1 MDTKLMFH
9 ETRGAAAISLI
20 ALMLLIPAACG
31 APPVLTWETMP
42 LPAMEGTKDRLFLA
56 DVQFING
63 SFYAVGGSVIL
74 SSPDGRDWS
83 VRHRGRY
90 GLSGIA
96 HGSGTIVAVGSRP
109 NESSSLVLVSS
120 DGSEWV
126 ETELPGTNWLSAVTY
141 GNNRFVAVGNE
152 TTIVQSTDGKNWAD
166 AKGNLPNLG
175 TLRDVAYGG
184 GLFVATGS
192 TGTII
197 TSHDGISWTKRSCD
211 TRRDLNGI
219 TYGEGRFV
227 AVSNDFWFSDV
238 RAFVSR
244 NGISWE
250 AEDTDCSEEDLRA
263 VAHGNGVFIAVGG
276 NYRTGGRGNI
286 DITQFNDK
294 SCAIYSSRN
303 GASWRENRCVPG
315 RQLHGIAFGHNRFV
329 AVGNGI
335 ILRSSPVR

>member
-1 MDTKLMFH
+1 MDGISKI
-9 ETRGAAAISLI
+9 RGTYGGTAI
-20 ALMLLIPAACG
+20 ALVALIILMPAACG
-31 APPVLTWETMP
+31 SPPVLTWETVA
-42 LPAMEGTKDRLFLA
+42 LPAIESAKDRQLLV

-63 SFYAVGGSVIL
+63 TFYAVGGSVIL

-83 VRHRGRY
+83 VRHHGRY
-90 GLSGIA
+90 DLSGIA
-96 HGSGTIVAVGSRP
+96 HGSGVIVAVGGRP
-109 NESSSLVLVSS
+109 NESSNLFLVSA
-120 DGSEWV
+120 DGLGWEEIVFS
-126 ETELPGTNWLSAVTY
+126 GTNWLSAITY

-152 TTIVQSTDGKNWAD
+152 TTIVQSPDGKNWAD
-166 AKGNLPNLG
+166 TKVNLPNLG

-184 GLFVATGS
+184 GLFVATGLV
-192 TGTII
+192 GTII
-197 TSHDGISWTKRSCD
+197 TSPDGISWTKRHCD

-263 VAHGNGVFIAVGG
+263 VAHGNGVFMAVGG

-294 SCAIYSSRN
+294 RCAIFSSRN
-303 GASWRENRCVPG
+303 GASWRENQCVPG
-315 RQLHGIAFGHNRFV
+315 RQLHGVAFGQNRFV